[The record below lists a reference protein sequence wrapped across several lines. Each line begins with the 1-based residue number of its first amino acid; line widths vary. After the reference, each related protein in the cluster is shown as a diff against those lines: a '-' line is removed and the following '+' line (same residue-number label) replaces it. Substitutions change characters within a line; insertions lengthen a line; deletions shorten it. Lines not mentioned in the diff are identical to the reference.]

1 MILEAL
7 KHMKN
12 MKKDRNL
19 LILIYIDFFEIIIN
33 WFSIIFKCIVFLIVV
48 YCLNYNS
55 GNPTCK
61 RNLLMVHTHFLQVS
75 EYIIPNIDLTK

>member
-19 LILIYIDFFEIIIN
+19 LILIYMDFFEIIIN
-33 WFSIIFKCIVFLIVV
+33 
-48 YCLNYNS
+48 
-55 GNPTCK
+55 
-61 RNLLMVHTHFLQVS
+61 
-75 EYIIPNIDLTK
+75 